1 MSTTQ
6 TASPGG
12 SAPSRAR
19 TGWRFLRGRRLT
31 SWTELRR
38 LLVSLLLSFL
48 VLSFTIWVMP
58 GVTASAH
65 VDVLLA
71 AAALGVLAA
80 LVGPLVTSFALL
92 LGWVGVLLAAVFA
105 EAVFFYVAL
114 SLTPGITVGGFWDVF
129 WSSWIYSLLMTVV
142 TWLVSAGDDTAFLS
156 YLLRQSRR
164 SGPTTAPP
172 TTPGVVFVQVDGLPG
187 PLLRWALQSG
197 DLPTLEPVGA
207 LGQPHRHHVGRAA
220 ALDHPGEPGGA
231 AARRERADPRV
242 PVVRE
247 GGRPAAGGEPPARTP
262 HTIQQRLTDGRGLL
276 ADGGASICNM
286 FSGDAPTALLT
297 MSSVTRAPG
306 AGARPA
312 ATSRSSSTRT
322 ASSRALVLAVGRDG
336 QGDVPGAAPAQR
348 AT

>member
-129 WSSWIYSLLMTVV
+129 WSSWVYSLLMTVV
-142 TWLVSAGDDTAFLS
+142 TWLVV
-156 YLLRQSRR
+156 RR
-164 SGPTTAPP
+164 GRH
-172 TTPGVVFVQVDGLPG
+172 GLPVLPAAAVT
-187 PLLRWALQSG
+187 PL
-197 DLPTLEPVGA
+197 GA
-207 LGQPHRHHVGRAA
+207 HDRTAHDAGGRVRPGRRAA
-220 ALDHPGEPGGA
+220 GA
-231 AARRERADPRV
+231 AA
-242 PVVRE
+242 
-247 GGRPAAGGEPPARTP
+247 AGGPCRVGT
-262 HTIQQRLTDGRGLL
+262 
-276 ADGGASICNM
+276 C
-286 FSGDAPTALLT
+286 
-297 MSSVTRAPG
+297 
-306 AGARPA
+306 RP
-312 ATSRSSSTRT
+312 
-322 ASSRALVLAVGRDG
+322 
-336 QGDVPGAAPAQR
+336 
-348 AT
+348 